1 MAEEQNPW
9 HRLFALSWRDFFHGL
24 PVTVDFEKD
33 MAVQKQQLDL
43 LLIRKESGPLGCR
56 LPDGFEDL
64 ATHNLVTFKSH
75 QDKLS
80 DWALKELVGHYV
92 SHRKQVSP
100 AVDEDKLLPE
110 EEFRLYAVSARYPR
124 QLAGRGVRLQ
134 PVAEGVYE
142 VQVLTSRIRVIV
154 ANQLPQQ
161 EHNAMLHLF
170 SSQAELLS
178 YGAGHYRPRSGDAS
192 SLLFQ
197 LIEMYQ
203 EEGLTMPDKLEEWAR
218 ENLDRLLNKRLAELP
233 VEKRLEGLSA
243 EQRLKGLSVEERLK
257 GLSAEELREL
267 AEKLKG
273 NGDPGK
279 PA

>member
-1 MAEEQNPW
+1 
-9 HRLFALSWRDFFHGL
+9 
-24 PVTVDFEKD
+24 
-33 MAVQKQQLDL
+33 VQKQQLDL

-124 QLAGRGVRLQ
+124 QLASRDVCLQ
-134 PVAEGVYE
+134 PIAEGVYE

-154 ANQLPQQ
+154 ANEVPLDLGGQARVVGVQGDEGRVGLQSRGEVASPADVLGRGGGPGDGRDREGGKGERPATAAGRLP
-161 EHNAMLHLF
+161 
-170 SSQAELLS
+170 LL
-178 YGAGHYRPRSGDAS
+178 
-192 SLLFQ
+192 
-197 LIEMYQ
+197 
-203 EEGLTMPDKLEEWAR
+203 
-218 ENLDRLLNKRLAELP
+218 
-233 VEKRLEGLSA
+233 
-243 EQRLKGLSVEERLK
+243 
-257 GLSAEELREL
+257 
-267 AEKLKG
+267 
-273 NGDPGK
+273 GK
-279 PA
+279 S